1 MPVNPPRKS
10 SSATETEAKD
20 LLFRLRRFLR
30 RLLSI
35 RHNADRNFT
44 EQTILASIP
53 FRGHTAWL
61 LVFSVMVAS
70 VGLNINSVP
79 VVIGAMLIS
88 PLMGPIMGMGY
99 AIATNNIEVF
109 KKSAYNFLVMVALSV
124 LTSFLYFKIT
134 PIVARQ
140 QELLL
145 RTSPTFFDVLI
156 GFFGGLAGVVALTRK
171 GFFNVIS
178 GVAIATALMPPLCT
192 AGYGLAVHNVHYFS
206 GAFYLFLI
214 NSFYIGLATF
224 IIIKYLR
231 FPLVKHLDSARRR
244 LIVRL
249 LYGLAVLVMIPSL
262 LSTYT
267 MYRRELFKQTARRFV
282 DANLKFPGARV
293 LKTDIKPDKKEIDVY
308 FIGEIV
314 PESQVAFWKQQLGR
328 YPRLHNARLQVFQT
342 ADKRKEIEEA
352 LSKKLKGEMLE
363 QFYRQTR
370 QQLQAKEAEIQRL
383 RDSLR
388 LRQAR
393 ENRFRIP
400 YMQIRNEALTLFPQ
414 LREVEYAPV
423 VHGAGSR
430 IDTVPTFLLHWKPG
444 LSPSFRR
451 REEQRFVRWMKQR
464 LRLDT
469 LAVERLR

>member
-1 MPVNPPRKS
+1 MPENTSKS
-10 SSATETEAKD
+10 HTAEVVD
-20 LLFRLRRFLR
+20 LRFRIRRFLR

-134 PIVARQ
+134 PIVAER

-156 GFFGGLAGVVALTRK
+156 GFFGGLAGIVALTRK

-231 FPLVKHLDSARRR
+231 FPLVKHLDSSRQR

-249 LYGLAVLVMIPSL
+249 LYVLAVLVMIPSV
-262 LSTYT
+262 LSTYA
-267 MYRRELFKQTARRFV
+267 MYRRELFKQTARSFV
-282 DANLKFPGARV
+282 EANLKFPGARIV
-293 LKTDIKPDKKEIDVY
+293 KTDIKPDKREIDVY
-308 FIGEIV
+308 FIGEVV
-314 PESQVAFWKQQLGR
+314 PESQIAFWKQQLVR
-328 YPRLHNARLQVFQT
+328 HSRLNNARLLVFQT
-342 ADKRKEIEEA
+342 ADKSKEIEEA
-352 LSKKLKGEMLE
+352 LSKKFKGQLLE
-363 QFYRQTR
+363 QFYRQTQ
-370 QQLQAKEAEIQRL
+370 QQLREKEAVIQQL

-388 LRQAR
+388 RRQEH

-400 YMQIRNEALTLFPQ
+400 YAQIRNEALTLFPQ
-414 LREVEYAPV
+414 LASVDYAPV
-423 VHGAGSR
+423 VHAR
-430 IDTVPTFLLHWKPG
+430 ENHIDTIPTFLLHWKPRV
-444 LSPSFRR
+444 SYAIRR
-451 REEQRFVRWMKQR
+451 HEEIRFTRWMQQR
-464 LRLDT
+464 LSLDT
-469 LAVERLR
+469 LAVESL